1 MESFLNS
8 VSAVA
13 LILIMVALGYAL
25 GKLGWLKAEHKAFF
39 GKFLINIAVPC
50 MCIVN
55 IFESFDANMLKSA
68 GSLLIVPPISI
79 VVIALLSFLTAKL
92 LKLGKKRLGIFVAMS
107 AFSNTMFVG
116 YPLCYELFGDAGV
129 IYVLL
134 YYISS
139 SVLFWTI
146 GASNIYSASDVKPG
160 AKATLKRL
168 ASAPLITLAV
178 ALTLLM
184 LSFEPPA
191 FIMKL
196 CSYFSKTVT
205 PLSLMYV
212 GFVIY
217 LTGFKNIRIDRSMV
231 CALGFRFI
239 VSPALIVGLCAIFNI
254 AGLARGV
261 YTVQSAM
268 PVMAQTVAM
277 ASLAGADDSYCAVG
291 MTLSTLACFIVV
303 PALMLII

>member
-1 MESFLNS
+1 M
-8 VSAVA
+8 
-13 LILIMVALGYAL
+13 ILVMVAVGYAL
-25 GKLGWLKAEHKAFF
+25 GKLGWLKAEHKTFF

-55 IFESFDANMLKSA
+55 IFESFDAETLKSA
-68 GSLLIVPPISI
+68 GSLLLVPPISI
-79 VVIALLSFLTAKL
+79 VIIALLSFFTAKL
-92 LKLGKKRLGIFVAMS
+92 LKLGKKRFGIFVAMS

-116 YPLCYELFGDAGV
+116 YPLCYELFGEAGV

-146 GASNIYSASDVKPG
+146 GASNIYSASNVKPG
-160 AKATLKRL
+160 VKATLKRL
-168 ASAPLITLAV
+168 VSVPLITLA
-178 ALTLLM
+178 AAIALLM
-184 LSFEPPA
+184 LHFQPPA

-205 PLSLMYV
+205 PLSLIYV
-212 GFVIY
+212 GLVIY
-217 LTGFKNIRIDRSMV
+217 LTGFKNIRVDKTMLF
-231 CALGFRFI
+231 ALGFRFI
-239 VSPALIVGLCAIFNI
+239 VSPALIVGLCALFNI
-254 AGLARGV
+254 TSLARSV
-261 YTVQSAM
+261 YTVQAAM
-268 PVMAQTVAM
+268 PVMAQSVAM

-303 PALMLII
+303 PVLMLII

>member
-1 MESFLNS
+1 M
-8 VSAVA
+8 SAVA

-25 GKLGWLKAEHKAFF
+25 GRLGWLKAEHKNFF

-55 IFESFDANMLKSA
+55 IFESFDAEMLKSA

-79 VVIALLSFLTAKL
+79 VVIVLLSYLTAKL
-92 LKLGKKRLGIFVAMS
+92 LKLGKKRLGIFVVMS

-160 AKATLKRL
+160 VKATLKRL
-168 ASAPLITLAV
+168 VSAPLITLAV

-184 LSFEPPA
+184 LNFEPPA
-191 FIMKL
+191 FIIKL

-212 GFVIY
+212 GLVIY
-217 LTGFKNIRIDRSMV
+217 LNGLNIRIDKSMV

-254 AGLARGV
+254 SGLARGV
-261 YTVQSAM
+261 YTVQAAM

-277 ASLAGADDSYCAVG
+277 ASLAGADDSYCAIG

-303 PALMLII
+303 PILMLII